1 MSLPEAISHKAL
13 ANPPQ
18 GEQRLGM
25 GSLLGKTP
33 ETSGNSHGDE
43 ALRFPASTIEAFIKE
58 RERLSALKAVRQ

>member
-1 MSLPEAISHKAL
+1 
-13 ANPPQ
+13 
-18 GEQRLGM
+18 LGM

-43 ALRFPASTIEAFIKE
+43 ALRFRASTIEAFIKE

>member
-25 GSLLGKTP
+25 GSLLAKTP
-33 ETSGNSHGDE
+33 ETSGNFAWE
-43 ALRFPASTIEAFIKE
+43 
-58 RERLSALKAVRQ
+58 